1 MSLFFSKVEWLLTT
15 VTDKV
20 ILEEENDKDNNY
32 DGLKTVPLKHF
43 SLILTKF
50 SYLSLKIYISGVS

>member
-50 SYLSLKIYISGVS
+50 P